1 MLKLIVGL
9 GNPGLQYEKT
19 RHNVGFLFLDHLLSG
34 KSCQWGNESRFES
47 LLANCL
53 FGSSKMMMLKPQAFM
68 NKSGVAVGKVAR
80 YYKIGP
86 EEILVVHD
94 DLDFEEGVVKIKKG
108 GGHAGH
114 NGLRDIIA
122 HLGSKDFYRLRMG
135 IGRPAAGREVTDYVL
150 SKPSAA
156 GFVRL
161 NEAFHLVGSYMDRIV
176 EGDIASVMNE
186 MQV

>member
-9 GNPGLQYEKT
+9 GNPGQQYEKT
-19 RHNVGFLFLDHLLSG
+19 RHNAGFLFLDHLLLG
-34 KSCQWGNESRFES
+34 KSCKWVNENRFQA
-47 LLANCL
+47 LLANCQ
-53 FGSSKMMMLKPQAFM
+53 FGSCKVIMLKPQTFM

-80 YYKIGP
+80 YYKLVP

-94 DLDFEEGVVKIKKG
+94 DLDFEEGIVKIKKG

-135 IGRPAAGREVTDYVL
+135 IGRPVAGREVTDYVL
-150 SKPSAA
+150 SRPSVA
-156 GFVRL
+156 GKERL
-161 NEAFHLVGSYMDRIV
+161 YEAFQLVGDYMDRIV
-176 EGDIASVMNE
+176 ESDIASVMNE
-186 MQV
+186 IHV